1 MAAPFRSGASGGE
14 MRSRWARLGSLAAVS
29 ALVLAACSSNSGSGV
44 TGSSSTQVPQG
55 DTSGSTTRGI
65 SSNSI
70 KVGVLAVLSG
80 PLALTG
86 VDIGAR
92 ARFERQNRS
101 GGIHGRK
108 IQIVDVQDD
117 ASDAQKD
124 LAAAQ
129 KLVLQDQ
136 VFAVVEA
143 TNFLSGQYLNS
154 QKVPVYGWNVTPN
167 GCNQAYDFGITGCN
181 VPINPDQFGT
191 GDAKQFAQ
199 VLGGASGKTVVIPI
213 DDDPSARA
221 AKDQC
226 TVPFTSV
233 GFKLV
238 GTPLIPISG
247 VTDYTPYVQ
256 QILTANQ
263 GKAPDLVFACTSV
276 GSTIGL
282 TSALTAAGFKGA
294 QGNGIVY
301 DPRLLQSKQ
310 LVQSLNHVY
319 VVVQWQPFEANTAPI
334 QQMTSDVHAVAPQQ
348 LMTLAVASGYWAAD
362 MMIDMLQKVGPD
374 PTAEKIA
381 RLGNSG
387 YTFGVADGLCPVT
400 FPKNHFIGGSGSALV
415 QISDGKYVVAAPLQC
430 GFPFVPKP

>member
-1 MAAPFRSGASGGE
+1 MAAA
-14 MRSRWARLGSLAAVS
+14 
-29 ALVLAACSSNSGSGV
+29 ALVLAACSSTTT
-44 TGSSSTQVPQG
+44 TGGPGTNQVPVG

-65 SSNSI
+65 SSGSI
-70 KVGVLAVLSG
+70 NVGVLAVLSG
-80 PLALTG
+80 SLALTG
-86 VDIGAR
+86 VDVGAR
-92 ARFERQNRS
+92 ARFDRENHNGGVYGRQL
-101 GGIHGRK
+101 H
-108 IQIVDVQDD
+108 IVDVQDD
-117 ASDAQKD
+117 AADAQKD

-136 VFAVVEA
+136 VFAIVEG

-181 VPINPDQFGT
+181 VPINPTEFGT
-191 GDAKQFAQ
+191 GDAQQFAQ
-199 VLGGASGKTVVIPI
+199 VLGGAAGKTVAVPI

-226 TVPFTSV
+226 TQSFTDV
-233 GFKLV
+233 GFRLV
-238 GTPLIPISG
+238 GTPLIPITG

-256 QILTANQ
+256 QILTADN
-263 GKAPDLVFACTSV
+263 GKPPDLVFSCTSV
-276 GSTIGL
+276 GSTLGL
-282 TSALTAAGFKGA
+282 TSALTAAGYKGA
-294 QGNGIVY
+294 QGNGIIY
-301 DPRLLQSKQ
+301 DPRLLLSKQ

-319 VVVQWQPFEANTAPI
+319 AVVQWQPFEANTPPM
-334 QQMTSDVHAVAPQQ
+334 QQMTADVHAIAPNQ

-362 MMIDMLQKVGPD
+362 MMIDMLKKVGPD

-387 YTFGVADGLCPVT
+387 YTFGVTGGLCPVS

-415 QISDGKYVVAAPLQC
+415 RIENGRYVVAAPLQC
-430 GFPFVPKP
+430 GFPFVPKKG